1 MSTEKSGFLGIIL
14 GSMFSG
20 KTSRLIQIYKSH
32 SYIGKK
38 IAVINHSSDTRY
50 TDTMLSSHDKTMIPC
65 LFISDLKD
73 TWNNVESPFY
83 YDLRHADTILIN
95 EGQFFTDLKDIVLE
109 MVEKYNKYVVI
120 CGLDGDF
127 KRNRFGEILDLI
139 PYCDSVEKLS
149 ALCAKCRDGT
159 PGIFSNRISN
169 EEDQVLVCSD
179 NYQPLCRICYL
190 G

>member
-1 MSTEKSGFLGIIL
+1 MGYLQIIL
-14 GSMFSG
+14 GPMFSG
-20 KTSRLIQIYKSH
+20 KTSRLIQIYKTH

-38 IAVINHSSDTRY
+38 IAVINHGSDTRY
-50 TDTMLSSHDKTMIPC
+50 TDSMLSTHDKTMIPC
-65 LFISDLKD
+65 LFISDLKEVWENP
-73 TWNNVESPFY
+73 TTTYHTN
-83 YDLRHADTILIN
+83 LREADVILIN
-95 EGQFFTDLKDIVLE
+95 EGQFFLYLKDIILE
-109 MVEKYNKYVVI
+109 MVEKYKKHVVI

-159 PGIFSNRISN
+159 PGLFSNRISN
-169 EEDQVLVCSD
+169 EEHQVLVGSD
-179 NYQPLCRICYL
+179 NYQPLCRNCYL